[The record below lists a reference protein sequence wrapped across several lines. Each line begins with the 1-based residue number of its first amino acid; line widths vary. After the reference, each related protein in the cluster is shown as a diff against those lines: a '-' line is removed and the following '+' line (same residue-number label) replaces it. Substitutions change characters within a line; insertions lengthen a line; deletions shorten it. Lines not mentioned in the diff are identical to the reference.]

1 MAAVNLGA
9 GEALMQK
16 PQTYN
21 SDLTRLPAALLPL
34 TEHDHWVTWVWERR
48 TNKAGKEKWT
58 KPPRQ
63 ACDPSRN
70 ARSNDPSTWGHY
82 EDAVATVRAGHAD
95 GIGYM
100 LKDSA
105 VGAIDVDHCID
116 SNTGALVPWAG
127 RLHQEAIAAY
137 QEVTVSGGGFRIVG
151 KANGSELHRKF
162 TFDRQTGAGIE
173 LYRNTARYITISGMQ
188 FGEGPAELSLLDEL
202 IDRLFVL
209 LGPARVSISMMRARR
224 EAPITTI

>member
-1 MAAVNLGA
+1 
-9 GEALMQK
+9 MQK
-16 PQTYN
+16 PHTYN
-21 SDLTRLPAALLPL
+21 GDLAHLPRALLPL
-34 TEHDHWVTWVWERR
+34 IEHKHWVTWQWELR
-48 TNKAGKEKWT
+48 TNKTGKEKWT

-63 ACDPSRN
+63 ARDPSRN
-70 ARSNDPSTWGHY
+70 ARSNDPSTWGRY
-82 EDAVATVRAGHAD
+82 EDALATVSAGNAD

-100 LKDSA
+100 LKESA

-116 SNTGALVPWAG
+116 SNTAALVPWAE
-127 RLHQEAIAAY
+127 RLHQEAIPAY